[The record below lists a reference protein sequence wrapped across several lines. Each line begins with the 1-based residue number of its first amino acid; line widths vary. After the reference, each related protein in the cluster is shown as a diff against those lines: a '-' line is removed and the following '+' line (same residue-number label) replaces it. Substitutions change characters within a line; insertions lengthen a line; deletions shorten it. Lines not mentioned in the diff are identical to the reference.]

1 MKHILDGCHFECEVS
16 FININYWI
24 SLISFI
30 ITQKAS
36 YKLQKPEV
44 TGTLHGIKCDLS
56 KPDEISAMFAEI
68 KEKYGGVDVCVN
80 NAGLAHPS
88 NLLEGE
94 TEDWRHMLDVSLKK
108 IVSV

>member
-1 MKHILDGCHFECEVS
+1 M
-16 FININYWI
+16 
-24 SLISFI
+24 SLLMWKFYKYKLLNFFSFI
-30 ITQKAS
+30 ITQEAS
-36 YKLQKPEV
+36 SQLQKTEV

-68 KEKYGGVDVCVN
+68 KEKYGGVDVCIN

-94 TEDWRHMLDVSLKK
+94 TEDWRHMLDVSYRK
-108 IVSV
+108 